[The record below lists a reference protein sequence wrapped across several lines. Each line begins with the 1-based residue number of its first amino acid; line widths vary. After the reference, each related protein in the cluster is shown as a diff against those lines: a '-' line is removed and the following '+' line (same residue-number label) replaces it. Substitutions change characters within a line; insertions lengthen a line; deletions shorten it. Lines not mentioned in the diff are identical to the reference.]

1 VPFEPSLDE
10 LVIFEL
16 PSREL
21 AAELLADF
29 APKRFAW
36 MQAGDEATV
45 VSTLLDP
52 DRLDLALLLR
62 GVQRWLAWR
71 GVLAIRFEVD
81 GKMYVLDAASR
92 PLVHT

>member
-1 VPFEPSLDE
+1 VPFDPTLDE
-10 LVIFEL
+10 LVAFEL
-16 PSREL
+16 PDRRL
-21 AAELLADF
+21 AAELLAEL

-36 MQAGDEATV
+36 MQCADEAAV
-45 VSTLLDP
+45 VATLLDP

-71 GVLAIRFEVD
+71 GVVAIRFEVD

-92 PLVHT
+92 PLVRT

>member
-1 VPFEPSLDE
+1 MPFEPTLDE
-10 LVIFEL
+10 LVTFEL
-16 PSREL
+16 PSGQL

-29 APKRFAW
+29 ASKRFAW
-36 MQAGDEATV
+36 MQSGDEATLV
-45 VSTLLDP
+45 ATLLDP

-81 GKMYVLDAASR
+81 GKMYVLDAAAR